1 MNTPNNI
8 NYLEMPAADL
18 QSQKAFFQTVFQFE
32 FTDYGPEY
40 TAFSAQS
47 AGIEGGFY
55 KAELQSNT
63 QNGAALI
70 VFYSDNLEHT
80 EQTIKDAGGTINKA
94 TFSFP
99 GGRRF
104 HFLDP
109 NQNEWAVWSD
119 R

>member
-47 AGIEGGFY
+47 AGLEGGFY
-55 KAELQSNT
+55 KANLQSNT
-63 QNGAALI
+63 ATGAALI
-70 VFYSDNLEHT
+70 VFYSANLPQT
-80 EQTIKDAGGTINKA
+80 EQAIKNAGGQINKP
-94 TFSFP
+94 TFAFP

-109 NQNEWAVWSD
+109 NGNEWAVWSD
-119 R
+119 Q